1 MKKSFWQLL
10 KDPKF
15 SLAFAFAL
23 IIIGWD
29 LAYGSK
35 VLGYIFSFLLA
46 VVIAL
51 NLWKNR

>member
-1 MKKSFWQLL
+1 MKKSFWELL
-10 KDPKF
+10 KEPRF

-23 IIIGWD
+23 MIIGWD

-35 VLGYIFSFLLA
+35 FLGYLMAMLLA
-46 VVIAL
+46 VVIAV